1 MQTDAVIICCID
13 LARCIT
19 YDFVTIK
26 RIPLDG
32 SVSIERL
39 ALHMNL
45 LKAGFGRVNITPAMG
60 IDLAGYFVVRK
71 AEKVLDELEI
81 NAIALEAGGEKVVFL
96 SIDSCVSSTATF
108 DVLRGYISEV
118 TGLPLGAI
126 FVSLTHTHTAPIL
139 KIENE
144 DRLVQDYLQLV
155 KCKLADAARFAL
167 ADLKPARMGWAV
179 GNAPKVAFVRRFRMK
194 DGKIRTNPGVGNPDI
209 LEPIGEVDERVN
221 VLRFDQEGGNSIVL
235 VNFGNHPDT
244 VGGCVISAD
253 WPGFLRRRVEKAL
266 DNTRCMFIN
275 GAEGDVNHVNVNAKG
290 GDYNDLAPDFDDVAR
305 GYGHARHMGN
315 TMAGAVLQVFDKVN
329 YQDVDSIRY
338 LYKMVN
344 APSNMPRPED
354 MELAHRYNE
363 LHLAGK
369 DSEIPFKGMEL
380 TTVVAEAGRMVR
392 LENGPESFPLNL
404 YGVAVGNVGFI
415 SIPGEGFTG
424 IGRGLKEA
432 EGYDVVLPLGLTND
446 GIGYFPMQEA
456 YDEGGYEARSSNF
469 KAGIAE
475 LIIDEG
481 KKLLNSLR

>member
-1 MQTDAVIICCID
+1 
-13 LARCIT
+13 
-19 YDFVTIK
+19 
-26 RIPLDG
+26 
-32 SVSIERL
+32 
-39 ALHMNL
+39 MNT
-45 LKAGFGRVNITPAMG
+45 LKAGFSRVNITPMMG
-60 IDLAGYFVVRK
+60 IGLAGYFVARK

-96 SIDSCVSSTATF
+96 SLDSCVSKTATF
-108 DVLRGYISEV
+108 SALRKHVSEA
-118 TGLPLGAI
+118 TGLPLEAI
-126 FVSLTHTHTAPIL
+126 FVSLTHTHTAPCL
-139 KIENE
+139 DMSMEADKE
-144 DRLVQDYLQLV
+144 DSLIQEYFRLVC
-155 KCKLADAARFAL
+155 CKIGDAAKFAL
-167 ADLKPARMGWAV
+167 ADLKPARMGWGI

-209 LEPIGEVDERVN
+209 LEPIGQVDERVN
-221 VLRFDQEGGNSIVL
+221 VLRFDQEGGNSIVF

-266 DNTRCMFIN
+266 DNTRCIFIN
-275 GAEGDVNHVNVNAKG
+275 GAEGDVNHVNVNAKN

-315 TMAGAVLQVFDKVN
+315 VMAAAVLQVFDKVN

-338 LYKMVN
+338 LYKVVD
-344 APSNMPRPED
+344 APSNMPKPED
-354 MELAHRYNE
+354 MELAHRYND
-363 LHLAGK
+363 LHVAGK
-369 DSEIPFKGMEL
+369 DSEIPYKGMEL

-392 LENGPESFPLNL
+392 LENGPETFPLNL
-404 YGVAVGNVGFI
+404 YGAAVGNIGFI

-432 EGYDVVLPLGLTND
+432 ENYDVVLPLGLTND

-481 KKLLNSLR
+481 KKILAELRK

>member
-1 MQTDAVIICCID
+1 
-13 LARCIT
+13 
-19 YDFVTIK
+19 
-26 RIPLDG
+26 
-32 SVSIERL
+32 
-39 ALHMNL
+39 MNV
-45 LKAGFGRVNITPAMG
+45 LKAGFSRVNITPAMG

-71 AEKVLDELEI
+71 AEKVLDEIEI
-81 NAIALEAGGEKVVFL
+81 NAIALEAAGEKVVFL
-96 SIDSCVSSTATF
+96 SIDSCVSDTPTF
-108 DVLRGYISEV
+108 DLLRGYVSES
-118 TGLPLGAI
+118 TGLPLAAI
-126 FVSLTHTHTAPIL
+126 FISLTHTHTAPIL
-139 KIENE
+139 KTCSEE
-144 DRLVQDYLQLV
+144 PLVQEYIEYV
-155 KCKLADAARFAL
+155 KKELADAALFAL
-167 ADLKPARMGWAV
+167 EDLKPAKMGWAV

-209 LEPIGEVDERVN
+209 LAPIGQVDERVN
-221 VLRFDQEGGNSIVL
+221 VLRFDQEGGNSLVL

-275 GAEGDVNHVNVNAKG
+275 GAEGDVNHVNVNAKN

-315 TMAGAVLQVFDKVN
+315 VMAAAVLQVFDKVN

-338 LYKMVN
+338 LYRVVD
-344 APSNMPRPED
+344 APSNMPKPED
-354 MELAHRYNE
+354 MELAHKYND
-363 LHLAGK
+363 LHVAGK

-392 LENGPESFPLNL
+392 LEHGPESFPLNL
-404 YGVAVGNVGFI
+404 YGVTVGNIGFI

-432 EGYDVVLPLGLTND
+432 AGYDLVLPLGLTND

-481 KKLLNSLR
+481 KKILAELRN